1 MAFRTPS
8 PKFRSCLLRDPLSQ
22 PARRQWLGFLGF
34 PWGSRHT
41 IGVLSALVGRGAIVS
56 VFWDSAQTEPFI
68 VWAREAPEQHP
79 PVPGTVST
87 PGNTIFLVPKRSRH
101 DITTIVGTIQPQN
114 RVRMTVWAATVA
126 VVLLAA
132 SCSSTTDATTASS
145 IAPTTASSIAPTTAS
160 SVAPTTTSS
169 VLVVSDSTSLQ
180 SITAV
185 AILQL
190 VDQGLVG
197 LDDLLADYVDFDVAT
212 PISIRHLLQH
222 KSGLG
227 DNGDI
232 YDTCD
237 PGEVIE
243 GLAALAASP
252 FNGVPGVGASYS
264 TNGFNMLSLVMS
276 SATGMSAAEVLRQ
289 NIFDP
294 LDMASTFFTGAED
307 GPLLVVGEDSWDHDC
322 AADKMDIGTGG
333 GFASTAADLDTFMRA
348 LFEGDLLSQ
357 ESFTEMTTVDSNV
370 NGFDY
375 GLGIGVLYPPDG
387 GDQPMYGHWGTG
399 DWEAGALYDPQ
410 AQRTF
415 AMLVSGQQFESTI
428 WKAANWANTN

>member
-1 MAFRTPS
+1 
-8 PKFRSCLLRDPLSQ
+8 
-22 PARRQWLGFLGF
+22 
-34 PWGSRHT
+34 
-41 IGVLSALVGRGAIVS
+41 
-56 VFWDSAQTEPFI
+56 
-68 VWAREAPEQHP
+68 
-79 PVPGTVST
+79 
-87 PGNTIFLVPKRSRH
+87 
-101 DITTIVGTIQPQN
+101 
-114 RVRMTVWAATVA
+114 MTVWAATIA

-145 IAPTTASSIAPTTAS
+145 IAPTTTS
-160 SVAPTTTSS
+160 SVAPSTTSS
-169 VLVVSDSTSLQ
+169 ALVLSDNASLQ
-180 SITAV
+180 SIADGAGSALLYVSDAEGAVTAVSGAGTNGSLIGPDDVFFLGSGSKMITAV

-197 LDDLLADYVDFDVAT
+197 LDDLLADYVDFEVAT

-237 PGEVIE
+237 PDEVIE
-243 GLAALAASP
+243 GLAALAVRP
-252 FNGVPGVGASYS
+252 FNLAPGVGASYS

-289 NIFDP
+289 NIFEP

-348 LFEGDLLSQ
+348 LFEGDLLSE

-370 NGFDY
+370 YGFDY

-387 GDQPMYGHWGTG
+387 RDQPMYGHWGTF

-410 AQRTF
+410 AQRTI